1 MISTTSDA
9 TTQTKSNE
17 EPADGEASGAP
28 PPQPAPSAADS
39 EGTTTG
45 SSFVIAAPSQSTNQ
59 GDEGTSNPI
68 AATTQTTNQEEPA
81 YEPASGAE
89 DPKDPQ
95 DGDKDAKKA
104 TQKDEWVVVPTEATE
119 TQEEKDVVES

>member
-1 MISTTSDA
+1 M
-9 TTQTKSNE
+9 
-17 EPADGEASGAP
+17 
-28 PPQPAPSAADS
+28 
-39 EGTTTG
+39 
-45 SSFVIAAPSQSTNQ
+45 IAAPSQSTNQ